1 VLWRLPVGAIVIDV
15 REMAVLL
22 AVSRA
27 HRDTSLATVHPVTQ
41 GDEAGHRLRR
51 GPVAITGAS
60 GQVGTALRQRLEEL
74 PNEPRSLGLSNDLEA
89 AFRDADA
96 VVHLA
101 GTLLPHKPN
110 TYRAANL
117 DTVLATAAALAGSQA
132 QRVVFLS
139 FLGAHLDADN
149 AYLRYKAEAEQVL
162 RSGPI
167 PAVIFQCDHIYG
179 PPAEPG
185 PTASAFVAES
195 GTVRLLGSGTQQ
207 LAPLFRGD
215 VVEAIVEAALDPET
229 PTGTFEF
236 AGPDTMTAEEFAY
249 LLNTEAIRIR
259 RTPAMLARL
268 LGRVA
273 STLTPELVDVMLADT
288 VPTQDV
294 TATARLFGVELHHV
308 GDVWRSQ

>member
-1 VLWRLPVGAIVIDV
+1 
-15 REMAVLL
+15 
-22 AVSRA
+22 
-27 HRDTSLATVHPVTQ
+27 
-41 GDEAGHRLRR
+41 
-51 GPVAITGAS
+51 
-60 GQVGTALRQRLEEL
+60 VGTALRQCLGEL
-74 PNEPRSLGLSNDLEA
+74 PNEARSLGPSNDLEA

-117 DTVLATAAALAGSQA
+117 DTVLATTAALAGSQA

-179 PPAEPG
+179 PPTEPG
-185 PTASAFVAES
+185 PTASAFLAES
-195 GTVRLLGSGTQQ
+195 GKVRLLGTGTQR
-207 LAPLFRGD
+207 LAPLFRND
-215 VVEAIVEAALDPET
+215 VVEAIVQAALDPET

-236 AGPDTMTAEEFAY
+236 AGPDTMTSEEFAY
-249 LLNTEAIRIR
+249 LLNPETIRIR

-308 GDVWRSQ
+308 GEVWRSQ